1 MGPVKFPQL
10 SSAACNHLFSAQ
22 FKASQRSLPPS
33 PPGEEGSVLALVVLS
48 HLNTSSCYLVMTI
61 LLKMTNSLLAPGQ
74 LGGGGCTHLV
84 IVRPIGFL
92 VRRQLLPP
100 PANLPLIET
109 AAQNP
114 NVIYQ
119 ITLLHRH
126 HHHGQQ

>member
-48 HLNTSSCYLVMTI
+48 HLNTSSCYVVMTS
-61 LLKMTNSLLAPGQ
+61 LLKMTKSLLAPGQ
-74 LGGGGCTHLV
+74 LGGGGCAHLV
-84 IVRPIGFL
+84 IARPIGFL

-100 PANLPLIET
+100 LIEA

-114 NVIYQ
+114 NVIYE
-119 ITLLHRH
+119 ITLLHH
-126 HHHGQQ
+126 HHHDGHQ